1 MKKLDTQ
8 LKSLHQN
15 REEMYK
21 EVMVEEE
28 FQRQAFQTLLINR
41 DIQHKRLT
49 ETVSWCQG

>member
-1 MKKLDTQ
+1 MLV
-8 LKSLHQN
+8 LVLVLVLVSVIVVVL
-15 REEMYK
+15 
-21 EVMVEEE
+21 VLVLE